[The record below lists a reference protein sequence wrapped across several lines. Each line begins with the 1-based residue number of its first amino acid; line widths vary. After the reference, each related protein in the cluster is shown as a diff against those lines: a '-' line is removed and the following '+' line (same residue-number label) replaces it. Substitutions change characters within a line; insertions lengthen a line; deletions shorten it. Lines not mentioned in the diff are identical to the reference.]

1 MSAPLARPRSCRF
14 GVLAARFR
22 AASTVTVALLLSL
35 FFCDAAE
42 GCSALANG
50 ISQLAPTVAVGVEVR
65 ARDAHS
71 FTPLVVAP
79 GRETARHRA
88 IDATAFTTSHY
99 SIATKPGINDQG
111 GVGDKPYGPD
121 KPDDSPTVGEV
132 LKGKKGSV
140 TNAPLPDGS
149 PSWDDVRGKTM
160 DEIERGARANQPG
173 YKTIKKL
180 LTDKRF
186 NK

>member
-79 GRETARHRA
+79 GRETAPHRA

-99 SIATKPGINDQG
+99 SIATNTGGEAGTGADSHGGGKNDQHGDG
-111 GVGDKPYGPD
+111 GRRGETLEQQIQDAKDQFADLNRTQGP
-121 KPDDSPTVGEV
+121 K
-132 LKGKKGSV
+132 
-140 TNAPLPDGS
+140 
-149 PSWDDVRGKTM
+149 
-160 DEIERGARANQPG
+160 
-173 YKTIKKL
+173 
-180 LTDKRF
+180 
-186 NK
+186 